1 MSRIIRRLKN
11 FVENPKRTFYVVV
24 NVINRRWPRF
34 ISDKLCLKAHFYLR
48 FCYELNLKHPST
60 FSEKLQWL
68 KLYDRRPEYTKMV
81 DKYEAKKYAA
91 SIIGE
96 EYIIP
101 TLGVW
106 DRAEDIEW
114 DKLPGRFVLKCT
126 HDSGDLIICKDK
138 SLLDKENA
146 IKKLNEGLKRDYY
159 MVWREWPYKNVERRI
174 LAEELLEPKPGTNDI
189 PDYKWYCFDGVP
201 KFCQVIQNRSSK
213 ETIDFF
219 DIDWNH
225 QDFVGLNPMAD
236 NAEVTPPRPSNLDI
250 HIKIARELSKG
261 IAFSRIDL
269 YEMGQKTYFGEITL
283 YPASG
288 LGFFRPDN
296 YNEILGQMLK
306 LPGQYRGQIIRRKGI

>member
-1 MSRIIRRLKN
+1 MDRPSISYFFKH
-11 FVENPKRTFYVVV
+11 PRTGIYKY
-24 NVINRRWPRF
+24 ILYIAQCLPDKQF
-34 ISDKLCLKAHFYLR
+34 IQLQYWIAMRKK
-48 FCYELNLKHPST
+48 LNLKNPKT
-60 FSEKLQWL
+60 FNEKIQWL
-68 KLYDRRPEYTKMV
+68 KLYDHNPQYTRMV
-81 DKYEAKKYAA
+81 DKVAAKDYVAG
-91 SIIGE
+91 ILGE
-96 EYIIP
+96 DYIIP

-106 DRAEDIEW
+106 EKAEDIEW
-114 DKLPGRFVLKCT
+114 DTLPEKFVLKCN
-126 HDSGDLIICKDK
+126 HDSGGLIICRDK
-138 SLLDKENA
+138 SKLDKNA
-146 IKKLNEGLKRDYY
+146 AISKLNKSLKTDFYRKE
-159 MVWREWPYKNVERRI
+159 REWPYKNVQRRI

-225 QDFVGLNPMAD
+225 QNFVGLNPMAD

-288 LGFFRPDN
+288 LGSFRPDN
-296 YNEILGQMLK
+296 YNEILGQMLN
-306 LPGQYRGQIIRRKGI
+306 LPGQYGGGQIIRRKGI